1 MSTVDLDA
9 VLEAD
14 RTLCEVALSLDF
26 LLAITPV
33 DVPQAW
39 KRFHASGYRTTPTFN
54 YRAVSPELAQWR
66 RRLEDLQLGTIDD
79 PILASMLQHK
89 QRELQNQLEC
99 LEFRN
104 TPRFLEASLALYGG
118 VDSPLRELARV
129 ILEGS
134 APGRKMPSANGERT
148 QGSRAFARRAN
159 IELQHYRAVY
169 PGLESKV
176 QVLEEIPGIMAFEG
190 DLLIGRDLGVPA
202 SRVEALIQHEVG
214 THLVTYANGGVHRLQ
229 MLRLGLA
236 GYEETQEALAVFA
249 EYVVGGLTRAR
260 LAQLAA
266 RVVAVDGLLQGAS
279 FPDVFKVLRRH
290 RMPPRAAFHVVA
302 RVFRSGGLTKDA
314 IYLRGITGLLAYLK
328 GGGELDPLFVGKL
341 PVGSVS
347 LLPHLE
353 RLGLIQSP
361 PLRPRWADAPEA
373 QPKIMAARRGLRVE
387 DLIKEDAG

>member
-1 MSTVDLDA
+1 MSANLGA

-14 RTLCEVALSLDF
+14 RSLCEVELCIDC

-39 KRFHASGYRTTPTFN
+39 KRFHASGYRTTPTFQ
-54 YRAVSPELAQWR
+54 YRDVPPELASWR
-66 RRLEDLQLGTIDD
+66 SRLERLELGTIDD
-79 PILASMLQHK
+79 PELAGMLERK
-89 QRELQNQLEC
+89 RRELQTQVDC

-104 TPRFLEASLALYGG
+104 TPRFLEASVALYGG
-118 VDSPLRELARV
+118 VDRKLRELAHL

-134 APGRKMPSANGERT
+134 APGRTMPSVNDERK
-148 QGSRAFARRAN
+148 QGSRAFAERAN
-159 IELQHYRAVY
+159 VELQRYRAVY

-176 QVLEEIPGIMAFEG
+176 QVLDEIPGVMTFEG
-190 DLLIGRDLGVPA
+190 DVLIGRDFSVPA

-214 THLVTYANGGVHRLQ
+214 THVVTYANGGVHRLQ

-249 EYVVGGLTRAR
+249 EYAVGGLTRAR

-314 IYLRGITGLLAYLK
+314 IYLRGIAGLLAYLE

-353 RLGLIQSP
+353 RLGLVQSP

-387 DLIKEDAG
+387 DLIKEDAT